1 MGQAG
6 TFTPVK
12 LICGIIANQKTLFT
26 SSESNLCKF
35 FGKIDLKSDFFSFDY
50 TDYYDKQMGPGLK
63 RVFLSF
69 LDLIPPENLSDIKTK
84 TNHLEEKIK
93 TNAEMKSRAVNL
105 DPGYLTASA
114 LIMATVKDFS
124 HRIPLKDGIYAHL
137 ELLYGKNEIR
147 TLPWTYPD
155 YKKPDYHPF
164 FLEVRK
170 IYLKQIRDLRKS

>member
-6 TFTPVK
+6 TFSPVK
-12 LICGIIANQKTLFT
+12 LICGIIANQEKLFRI
-26 SSESNLCKF
+26 SESNLSKM
-35 FGKIDLKSDFFSFDY
+35 FGKIDLKSDFFTFDY

-69 LDLIPPENLSDIKTK
+69 LDLMSPENLSDIKIK
-84 TNHLEEKIK
+84 TNHLEEIIK
-93 TNAEMKSRAVNL
+93 TIVEMKHRAVNL
-105 DPGYLTASA
+105 DPGYLTGSA

-124 HRIPLKDGIYAHL
+124 HRIPLKEGIYAHL
-137 ELLYGKNEIR
+137 ELLFGKNKIK

-170 IYLKQIRDLRKS
+170 MYLKQIRDLRKP